1 MEPTLQELA
10 AQLAHAKHAES
21 TAKDQRIQAE
31 EAIISLLSSDLKE
44 RGATTKDAGNGL
56 SVTVTTGL
64 NYKVDFDKLASDAP
78 ELSDFLISSKVVHAL
93 DVKAYESLTD
103 SDKAKAVA
111 CVSVTP
117 KKTSVALKVK

>member
-31 EAIISLLSSDLKE
+31 EAIISLLASDLKE

-64 NYKVDFDKLASDAP
+64 NYKVDFDKLAHDAP
-78 ELSDFLISSKVVHAL
+78 ELSDFLISSKITHTL
-93 DVKAYESLTD
+93 DVKRYEQLTD